1 MKLPIPPIS
10 PLETRGIILSSFPPF
25 PYTKQ
30 SESPF
35 SPDSYFA
42 IFHQTSVR
50 LQTNANEIPR
60 KALLF

>member
-1 MKLPIPPIS
+1 MKFLTPPIS
-10 PLETRGIILSSFPPF
+10 PLETPCIILSAFPPF
-25 PYTKQ
+25 PYTKHPK
-30 SESPF
+30 SPF
-35 SPDSYFA
+35 LPDSYFA